1 MYEITGPYLLRASE
15 KYEPYSTSAIA
26 RVEYGSYFSLARNKY
41 EGITNECDSTNWLC
55 QLSNH
60 GKGQVAKIMR
70 ELKNL
75 RYKAVIGQTVLVLR
89 LYSYMQRLAMARG
102 GI

>member
-1 MYEITGPYLLRASE
+1 MHVKYKTEKVDKKNLKFISRYSPVRSGVYEIAGPYLLRASE

-55 QLSNH
+55 QLSQSH
-60 GKGQVAKIMR
+60 HSAEGCI
-70 ELKNL
+70 
-75 RYKAVIGQTVLVLR
+75 
-89 LYSYMQRLAMARG
+89 
-102 GI
+102 